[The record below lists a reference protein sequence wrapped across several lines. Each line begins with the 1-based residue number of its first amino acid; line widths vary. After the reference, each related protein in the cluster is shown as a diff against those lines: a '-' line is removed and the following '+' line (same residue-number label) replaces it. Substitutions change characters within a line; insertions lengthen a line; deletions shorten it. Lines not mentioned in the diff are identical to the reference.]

1 MSRPF
6 PVPRLSWLASASLL
20 LLLGVP
26 LARPGTLTAQKGALR
41 LVIIDDETGDPIPEA
56 FIRIKGRPPL
66 FSDSRG
72 RATLDSLAVGR
83 HEGEFGAIG
92 YEARKEYLF
101 VQEGPG
107 PERRI
112 GLTFTGEKLPDV
124 VVEARQEK
132 LYPRYADFHRR
143 QQNGGGYYVT
153 WREIRDKGYTRLG
166 DVLRTVRGVRVRCP
180 TADCVIEMERSAC
193 LPRVWVDGRQS
204 DYFGANT
211 PVGDVYAIEVY
222 RGAAEMPA
230 EFIGNGMCGAIIIW
244 TKNRPYR

>member
-1 MSRPF
+1 MF
-6 PVPRLSWLASASLL
+6 RLSPPRRLPLLAGASMVLI
-20 LLLGVP
+20 LGA
-26 LARPGTLTAQKGALR
+26 LAAAPGTLVAQKGSIRIL
-41 LVIIDDETGDPIPEA
+41 IIDDETGDPIPEA
-56 FIRIKGRPPL
+56 FIRIKGRQPL
-66 FSDSRG
+66 FSDPRG
-72 RATLDSLAVGR
+72 RATIDSLAIGR
-83 HEGEFGAIG
+83 HESEFGAIG

-101 VQEGPG
+101 VQEGLA

-132 LYPRYADFHRR
+132 LYPRYADFYRR
-143 QQNGGGYYVT
+143 QQNGGGHYIT

-193 LPRVWVDGRQS
+193 LPRVWVDGRPS

-230 EFIGNGMCGAIIIW
+230 EFIGNGMCGAIIVW